1 MPRSI
6 SSSNASA
13 PCRLEWR
20 PSRWVVAALCLLAA
34 LAAVSLIAS
43 DLPRSIAWPSA
54 AIVFVAGLYRAR
66 LESRQPPCAIVIAAD
81 GRTTVDGQPVEDLD
95 VEWRGALAFLRWRD
109 AAGRMQ
115 RRGFWP
121 DTLPAGKRRELRL
134 AVPSRPGAPG
144 ANGMAH

>member
-6 SSSNASA
+6 LSSNASA

-20 PSRWVVAALCLLAA
+20 PSRWVVAALCLLPV
-34 LAAVSLIAS
+34 LATFSLIAS
-43 DLPRSIAWPSA
+43 DLPRPVAWPSA
-54 AIVFVAGLYRAR
+54 VAVFAAGLRRASH
-66 LESRQPPCAIVIAAD
+66 ESRRRACAIVIAAD

-95 VEWRGALAFLRWRD
+95 VEWRGTLACLRWRD
-109 AAGRMQ
+109 AGGRTQ

-134 AVPSRPGAPG
+134 AAPARPGAPG